1 MQQKHCKVFY
11 MIEFKSRK
19 CEFLCEERTIKKIK
33 TYSSGN
39 QTNDFSEFIIT
50 PCSGA
55 NENAG
60 TRVNPGLVNRL
71 TNRGLRN
78 AF

>member
-1 MQQKHCKVFY
+1 MQTENENKKDRLKFEASG
-11 MIEFKSRK
+11 IKP
-19 CEFLCEERTIKKIK
+19 TIFP
-33 TYSSGN
+33 
-39 QTNDFSEFIIT
+39 DFMLT

-60 TRVNPGLVNRL
+60 THVNPGLVTWL

>member
-1 MQQKHCKVFY
+1 MQRENENKKDRSKLAAPG
-11 MIEFKSRK
+11 IEPTTS
-19 CEFLCEERTIKKIK
+19 
-33 TYSSGN
+33 
-39 QTNDFSEFIIT
+39 SEFMLM

-71 TNRGLRN
+71 TNQDLTLRN